1 MTLCNLVLETKRH
14 KGCPFISSVVQF
26 LESSGICVYLLDLIL
41 LVKEHQGS
49 VFFVWLSQC
58 ACKHGFMCTSC
69 DLVLDIV
76 GTAEERLFP
85 IRGRDQA

>member
-1 MTLCNLVLETKRH
+1 MTLCNLLLETKRH

-49 VFFVWLSQC
+49 V
-58 ACKHGFMCTSC
+58 KHGFMCTSC